1 MITVKL
7 ANLSIGIDNK
17 YGLIE
22 KLAKD
27 YITDEPP
34 VFTVSVTDADI
45 EREAAMSED
54 EHTPGYL
61 ESITLYRKIAER
73 LPEYDAVVFHGAVL
87 SYRGKAY
94 AFTARSG
101 VGKTTHTRLWIST
114 LGDDIHYLNGDKPII
129 RMIDGTPYAFGTP
142 WKGKEG
148 YGINESAPLS
158 SIALLERGERNS
170 ATVVEA
176 RDGALGLMSQ
186 IYIPSTPRAAAL
198 TMRVA
203 DRIAKSVRFV
213 KLKCNMDPEAAIVAS
228 EAMIENN

>member
-148 YGINESAPLS
+148 YGVNESAPLEA
-158 SIALLERGERNS
+158 IALLERGETN
-170 ATVVEA
+170 T
-176 RDGALGLMSQ
+176 ALPIPSREGVLRLVKQ
-186 IYIPSTPRAAAL
+186 IYIPKDPLSAAR
-198 TMRVA
+198 TMRIA
-203 DRIAKSVRFV
+203 DSILSTVRFV
-213 KLKCNMDPEAAIVAS
+213 ELKCNMDPEAAHVAAR
-228 EAMIENN
+228 AMIKD